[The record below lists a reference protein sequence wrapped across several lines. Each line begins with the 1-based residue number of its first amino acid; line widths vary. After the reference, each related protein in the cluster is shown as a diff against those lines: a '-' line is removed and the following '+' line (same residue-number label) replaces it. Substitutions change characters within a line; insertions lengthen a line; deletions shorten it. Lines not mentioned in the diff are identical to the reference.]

1 MHLCIKLMGRG
12 RIMKEIQTDVL
23 VLGGGTAGCFAAVA
37 AAKNG
42 AETLIIEKNGI
53 LGGTMTA
60 GRVNFP
66 GLFFAWGKQIISG
79 PCWEAVLRCER
90 RGGAKIP
97 PIAYCP
103 RNHWEE
109 QILLDIFT
117 YACVLDELCAESG
130 VKMLLHAMA
139 AQVEEKNDCIEV
151 TVAAKEGLL
160 KVKAQVLIDATGD
173 ADGVR
178 LAGYACIKSPVLQ
191 PATLINDIAGYDIRA
206 VDPEAFEEYVRKAV
220 EQGWLF
226 AEDTQGGSFY
236 HQLSSGR
243 ISMHVSCKNAE
254 TSEGKTELEISAR
267 RTLARIIGC
276 LKKFHGLEGIFV
288 SSCAVE
294 CGVRETCRIIGED
307 TVTAEDYL
315 AGKIYEDALCYCFYP
330 IDLHQPTGIK
340 QIFLQEG
347 RVPMLP
353 YRAMIPKNAQ
363 HILAAGRCISSDTDA
378 NSAIRVQA
386 TCMASGQAA
395 GAAAAIAAKQ
405 KLPVKEISVGKIRQA
420 LKGIGAIVPYKD
432 F

>member
-1 MHLCIKLMGRG
+1 
-12 RIMKEIQTDVL
+12 
-23 VLGGGTAGCFAAVA
+23 
-37 AAKNG
+37 
-42 AETLIIEKNGI
+42 
-53 LGGTMTA
+53 
-60 GRVNFP
+60 
-66 GLFFAWGKQIISG
+66 
-79 PCWEAVLRCER
+79 
-90 RGGAKIP
+90 
-97 PIAYCP
+97 
-103 RNHWEE
+103 
-109 QILLDIFT
+109 
-117 YACVLDELCAESG
+117 
-130 VKMLLHAMA
+130 
-139 AQVEEKNDCIEV
+139 
-151 TVAAKEGLL
+151 
-160 KVKAQVLIDATGD
+160 
-173 ADGVR
+173 
-178 LAGYACIKSPVLQ
+178 
-191 PATLINDIAGYDIRA
+191 
-206 VDPEAFEEYVRKAV
+206 
-220 EQGWLF
+220 
-226 AEDTQGGSFY
+226 
-236 HQLSSGR
+236 
-243 ISMHVSCKNAE
+243 MHVSCKNAE

-347 RVPMLP
+347 RVPTLP
-353 YRAMIPKNAQ
+353 YRAMIPQNAQ

-405 KLPVKEISVGKIRQA
+405 KLPVKEISVEKIRQA